1 MSVSRLTALCILLL
15 ILTIFGSLQAQV
27 IRIED
32 EREQDTLII
41 PFPFPSSSQF
51 EGLDQVDRLMR
62 FGEFQRAADLME
74 LIVEKNP
81 DNIHLKNLLTDCY
94 EQAKNYDKLILF
106 LKERMASEPP
116 HYQLLRSFGRAYV
129 LTGSPDSALP
139 LFLAALRNNT
149 TNQVRGI
156 ASLAGIYHQ
165 FGHYRLESEFLD
177 SARAFT
183 GDPTLL
189 ADRMG
194 DALAAQKEFGAATL
208 EYLTYMEKDTM
219 AVRNTTQ
226 KLEAMM
232 TFPESA
238 DTVMAILSERI
249 KTQANNRHLLNTYG
263 QLLMRQDRYD
273 EAFSFF
279 KGLDSLEAG
288 IGGSV
293 LYFMQ
298 ECNVRGHFDY
308 TLQAGEYMLAHRA
321 ESTLKNSVLF
331 AMAEAWTAIGQ
342 YDRALTAYQSVTRD
356 QIRPAHRAEANLKI
370 GLLYKDY
377 IGDFS
382 QAAEYLYEIT
392 RSVPRGHYD
401 VKARIALADLA
412 IRQNLLDSAIALYQS
427 LDDLDL
433 SEDVL
438 EQIEYSQAEIYLFKE
453 EYNEA
458 LISFRQI
465 ISRYP
470 RGFFIN
476 DAIQYSLILSETLEE
491 ARSQIDLFSSA
502 EYYRYIGRSDSLEYY
517 LTKICRVGIRSLA
530 PISYLRLGQLYHEQ
544 ERHDEAINTADS
556 LVSLYPQSYF
566 YPYGLKLKADI
577 YLTSLQKPQEAFEIY
592 RSLLENYPTY
602 PFASEIRDIIRR
614 EMPADRI

>member
-1 MSVSRLTALCILLL
+1 MRISRLPAICCLLL
-15 ILTIFGSLQAQV
+15 ILTASDSLQAQV
-27 IRIED
+27 IHIELD
-32 EREQDTLII
+32 SAQDTITI
-41 PFPFPSSSQF
+41 PVPFPANSQF
-51 EGLDQVDRLMR
+51 EGLDQVDQLLR

-74 LIVEKNP
+74 LIVEKYP
-81 DNIHLKNLLTDCY
+81 DNIHLKNLLADCY
-94 EQAKNYDKLILF
+94 EQAKNHDKLLLF
-106 LKERMASEPP
+106 LKQRMASEPP
-116 HYQLLRSFGRAYV
+116 HYQLLRSYGRAYV

-139 LFLAALRNNT
+139 LFLEAIKNDR
-149 TNQVRGI
+149 TNHVRGI
-156 ASLAGIYHQ
+156 AALAAIYHQ
-165 FGHYRLESEFLD
+165 FGHYRLESEFID
-177 SARAFT
+177 SARVFT
-183 GDPTLL
+183 GDSTLL

-208 EYLTYMEKDTM
+208 EYLTYMEKDTL
-219 AVRNTTQ
+219 ALRTTTQ

-238 DTVMAILSERI
+238 DTVMTILSERI

-298 ECNVRGHFDY
+298 ECNVRGRFDY
-308 TLQAGEYMLAHRA
+308 TLLAGEYLLAYRT

-331 AMAEAWTAIGQ
+331 AMAEAWTATGQ
-342 YDRALTAYQSVTRD
+342 YDRALAAYQSITQDR
-356 QIRPAHRAEANLKI
+356 IRPAHRAEAYLKI

-382 QAAEYLYEIT
+382 RAAEYLNEIT
-392 RSVPRGHYD
+392 RSVPGGHFD
-401 VKARIALADLA
+401 VKARMALADLA
-412 IRQNLLDSAIALYQS
+412 VRENLLDSAIALYRS
-427 LDDLDL
+427 LEDLDL
-433 SEDVL
+433 SEDVR
-438 EQIEYSQAEIYLFKE
+438 EQIEYSQAEIYIFKQDYE
-453 EYNEA
+453 HA
-458 LISFRQI
+458 SAGFRQI

-470 RGFFIN
+470 RGFYIN
-476 DAIQYSLILSETLEE
+476 DAVQYSLILSETLDE

-502 EYYRYIGRSDSLEYY
+502 EYYRYIGRNDSLEYY

-530 PISYLRLGQLYHEQ
+530 PISYLRLGRLYYEQ
-544 ERHDEAINTADS
+544 ERFDEAIGSVDS

-577 YLTSLQKPQEAFEIY
+577 YLSSLQKPQEAFEIY

-602 PFASEIRDIIRR
+602 PFAPEIRDIIRR